1 MNRFTLAVSF
11 ALFASVSGAAVIFE
25 QAALGE
31 SLPLVKAKPRPQLIG
46 WLEHQGE
53 HYGKLVTAYRANGIV
68 PPVSRPKK

>member
-1 MNRFTLAVSF
+1 M
-11 ALFASVSGAAVIFE
+11 E
-25 QAALGE
+25 AALAE
-31 SLPLVKAKPRPQLIG
+31 SLPLVKAKPRPQLLG